1 MTLTIRKMEP
11 NDTEQVQNVAK
22 ASWHSTYEGIIPRE
36 VQDQFLAAAYS
47 SERMLQRIERSHP
60 FVAEAEGQI
69 VGFANFSPVNKG
81 GKAELGAIYL
91 FPEAQGK
98 GIGTSLLNKG
108 IEELAGVKEIYI
120 NVEKDNEI
128 GRNFYLAK
136 GFELIKEFEEE
147 FEGHVLMTIRM
158 VLRLVS

>member
-1 MTLTIRKMEP
+1 MTLTIRKMEE
-11 NDTEQVQNVAK
+11 NDIEQVQNAAK

-47 SERMLQRIERSHP
+47 SERMLQRIERSHL

-69 VGFANFSPVNKG
+69 VGFANFSPVNKE

-91 FPEAQGK
+91 YSEAQGK

-120 NVEKDNEI
+120 NVEKDMKSAGI
-128 GRNFYLAK
+128 FIYQKVLSISKSLRRNLKDMY
-136 GFELIKEFEEE
+136 
-147 FEGHVLMTIRM
+147 
-158 VLRLVS
+158 

>member
-1 MTLTIRKMEP
+1 MTHTIRKMEP

-47 SERMLQRIERSHP
+47 SERMLQRIERSHL